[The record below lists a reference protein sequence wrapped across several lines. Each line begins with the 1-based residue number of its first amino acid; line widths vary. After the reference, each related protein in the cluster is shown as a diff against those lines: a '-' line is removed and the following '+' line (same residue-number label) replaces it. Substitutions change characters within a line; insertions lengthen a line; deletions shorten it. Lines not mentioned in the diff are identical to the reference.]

1 MIKTKLKKFFKALGP
16 GFITGASDDDPSGIA
31 TYSQTGAQF
40 GFSQLWMALF
50 SIPFM
55 TVIQEMCGRIGLV
68 TGQGLA
74 GVIRKHYSKK
84 ILFFTITLLLIA
96 NGINIGADLGAMAAA
111 LQLLIPAP
119 FAVLLIMLTA
129 LTLILQIFVSYPVYV
144 KYLKFLALTL
154 LAYVVTIFVIHPN
167 WGQVLSSTLIPKF
180 SWKKE
185 YLMNIVALLGTTI
198 SPYLFFWEADEEV
211 EEEIEHGKIEAAG
224 VGTPK
229 ITKRDIKHM
238 KIDTFI
244 GMLFSNII
252 TFFIIVT
259 AASTLGVNGV
269 KNIETAAQA
278 AAALKPLAGN
288 FASLLFTVG
297 IIGTGL
303 LAVPVLSGSA
313 AYAVTEARGWKSG
326 LYRKFSEAKE
336 FYTLITITTGLGVLI
351 NFLPISPFK
360 LLYYTAIVN
369 GAIAPILMIIIVRI
383 AGNKSIMGR
392 FVSSK
397 TSSVLGWFITG
408 VMSIASIALIISLF
422 LK

>member
-1 MIKTKLKKFFKALGP
+1 MKFGSFKKLLKSIGP

-40 GFSQLWMALF
+40 GLSQLWMALF

-55 TVIQEMCGRIGLV
+55 TVIQEMCGRIGMV

-74 GVIRKHYSKK
+74 GVIRKNYSKK
-84 ILFFTITLLLIA
+84 ILFFTITLLLVA

-119 FAVLLIMLTA
+119 FSVLLILLTA
-129 LTLILQIFVSYPVYV
+129 LTLVLQIFISYPVYV
-144 KYLKFLALTL
+144 RYLKFLALSL
-154 LAYVVTIFVIHPN
+154 LAYVGTMLVIHPHWN
-167 WGQVLSSTLIPKF
+167 EIAKATLIPHIRFDKD
-180 SWKKE
+180 

-198 SPYLFFWEADEEV
+198 SPYLFFWQADEEV
-211 EEEIEHGKIEAAG
+211 EEEIQHHKIKAAG

-229 ITKRDIKHM
+229 ITRSDIHGM

-252 TFFIIVT
+252 TFFIIIT
-259 AASTLGVNGV
+259 AAATLGLNGIH
-269 KNIETAAQA
+269 NIETAAQA

-288 FASLLFTVG
+288 FASLLFTIG

-303 LAVPVLSGSA
+303 LTVPILSGSA
-313 AYAVTEARGWKSG
+313 AYALTEGRGLKSG

-336 FYTLITITTGLGVLI
+336 FYTIITITTVVGMFI
-351 NFLPISPFK
+351 NFLPIPPFK
-360 LLYYTAIVN
+360 LLYYTAVIN
-369 GAIAPILMIIIVRI
+369 GAIAPILMILIVRI
-383 AGNKSIMGR
+383 AANKNIMGK
-392 FVSSK
+392 FISSRL
-397 TSSVLGWFITG
+397 SSALGWIITAIMG
-408 VMSIASIALIISLF
+408 LASLALIMSLF
-422 LK
+422 